1 MWSVPIAA
9 VVIAAAGLFAFAS
22 SFDGALVHDDEP
34 AIAQNTFLRQL
45 WPLTSAMS
53 APPGTTLSSRPFAS
67 LTFALN
73 YALAPESVREAF
85 LPSADASPV
94 RLDEIQRNL
103 WGYHALNLA
112 IHLCAALVLFGVVR
126 RTFLTFPPGHAFARG
141 ATLLAACAAALWVAH
156 PLTTA
161 AVTYV
166 VQRVESLMALC
177 LLLTVYCGIRTW
189 DGSWRWTAGAAL
201 ACAAGMA
208 TKESMVVAP
217 LTVLTWDAVFGGR
230 NLTWRDL
237 LAKRWRL
244 YALLAASWLL
254 LAALVAGSHR
264 RDAAGFGFADWPW
277 WQYLATQSGVIVH
290 YLSLAIYPS
299 PLVLDYDWPPATV
312 GSVVVPVLALTIAVG
327 ASVVMLIRRQPAGFA
342 GTTFFL
348 LLAPTS
354 SVLPIVTEI
363 AAEHRMYL
371 PLAVVVVTIVAG
383 VYALAAGTRIARGF
397 VAAVALVTVVFAAVT
412 SARNAEY
419 RSAEFLWLDTIAKRP
434 ANSRARHNHA
444 TMLLERGLFADA
456 ESQLRVALQHQPR
469 FAEARAALGTA
480 LCAQGRLDEGI
491 AELQAALAVAPANP
505 AAEQSLGEA
514 YASRGD
520 MERAVVHYTRALVL
534 RPDDVAVMNR
544 VGWILATDPH
554 DATRDGARALSLST
568 RAVELTGRRDITSLD
583 TLAAAQAEQQRF
595 AAAAATGAEA
605 LSLARASG
613 AADYIPELEGRLRQY
628 RERQPFRSR
637 RP

>member
-1 MWSVPIAA
+1 VPIAA
-9 VVIAAAGLFAFAS
+9 IAIAAAGLIAFAS

-53 APPGTTLSSRPFAS
+53 APSGTTLSGRPFAS

-73 YALAPESVREAF
+73 YACAPDPIRDAF
-85 LPSADASPV
+85 VPSADASAA
-94 RLDEIQRNL
+94 RLAEIRRNL

-112 IHLCAALVLFGVVR
+112 IHLCAALTLFGVVR
-126 RTFLTFPPGHAFARG
+126 RTFQTLPPGDALARR
-141 ATLLAACAAALWVAH
+141 ATMLAASVAALWAVH

-177 LLLTVYCGIRTW
+177 LLLTVYCSVRAR
-189 DGSWRWTAGAAL
+189 DGSRWWIAGATL

-217 LTVLTWDAVFGGR
+217 LVVLMWDVVFGDR
-230 NLTWRDL
+230 HDDSWR
-237 LAKRWRL
+237 AAVTRRWRL
-244 YALLAASWLL
+244 YVPLAATWILLAV
-254 LAALVAGSHR
+254 LVAGAHR
-264 RDAAGFGFADWPW
+264 PDAAGFGFAEWPW
-277 WQYLATQSGVIVH
+277 WRYLATQSAVIVH
-290 YLSLAIYPS
+290 YLRLAMYPS
-299 PLVLDYDWPPATV
+299 PLVLDYDWPPATI
-312 GSVVVPVLALTIAVG
+312 GSAVVPAMVLTIAVV
-327 ASVVMLIRRQPAGFA
+327 ASVVMLIRRHPVGFA

-354 SVLPIVTEI
+354 SVLPIVTEV

-371 PLAVVVVTIVAG
+371 PLAVVLVTTVAG
-383 VYALAAGTRIARGF
+383 VYALVAGTRIERGC
-397 VAAVALVTVVFAAVT
+397 VAAIIVVTVVFATVT
-412 SARNAEY
+412 SARNADY
-419 RSAEFLWLDTIAKRP
+419 RSAEALWLDTIAKRP
-434 ANSRARHNHA
+434 ANARARHNYA
-444 TMLLERGLFADA
+444 TMLLERGHHADA
-456 ESQLRVALQHQPR
+456 ESQLRVALQQQPR

-480 LCAQGRLDEGI
+480 LCAQGRLDEGMT
-491 AELQAALAVAPANP
+491 ELQAALAIAPANP

-514 YASRGD
+514 FASRGD
-520 MERAVVHYTRALVL
+520 MERAVVHYTRALDL

-544 VGWILATDPH
+544 VGWILATDPR
-554 DATRDGARALSLST
+554 DATRDGARALVLAM
-568 RAVELTGRRDITSLD
+568 RAVELTSRRDLTSLD
-583 TLAAAQAEQQRF
+583 TLAAAQAEQQLF
-595 AAAAATGAEA
+595 AEAAATGAEA
-605 LSLARASG
+605 LSLARDTG